1 MHPYMSAIRTNLRP
15 ATGAQDASDA
25 LPYPFLRALA
35 RESRGGTTQRVQDVI
50 REAIVSLAFRPGDF
64 IQKDAICRRLGVS
77 RFPVSEALGRLADEG
92 FVEVLPQRGTRVT
105 LINLAMCRQALF
117 LRRALEGEAMRLI
130 APDIDN
136 LLIARLED
144 NLRAQD
150 IAVQQGDGL
159 RFFEHDHGF
168 HQILLSRLGY
178 DRVTAVVE
186 AARGSLDRTRH
197 FLLRMPQRQA
207 RSYLEH
213 TAIVAALKAR
223 DPEAAQRAMWQH
235 LDDSMDDIARR
246 AQANPE
252 MFASAA

>member
-1 MHPYMSAIRTNLRP
+1 MSAISTNLRP

-105 LINLAMCRQALF
+105 LINLATCRQAMF

-136 LLIARLED
+136 LLIARLDD

-159 RFFEHDHGF
+159 RFFEHDLAF

-178 DRVTAVVE
+178 DRVTGVVE
-186 AARGSLDRTRH
+186 AARGSLDRTRR

-246 AQANPE
+246 VQANPE

>member
-15 ATGAQDASDA
+15 AMGAQDASDA

-105 LINLAMCRQALF
+105 LINLAMCQQAIF

-130 APDIDN
+130 APDIDD

-159 RFFEHDHGF
+159 RFFEHDHAF

-186 AARGSLDRTRH
+186 AARGSLDRTRR

-235 LDDSMDDIARR
+235 LDDSMGDIAQR

>member
-105 LINLAMCRQALF
+105 LINLAMCQQAIF

-136 LLIARLED
+136 LLIARLDD

-159 RFFEHDHGF
+159 RFFEHDLAF

-178 DRVTAVVE
+178 DRVTGVVE

>member
-1 MHPYMSAIRTNLRP
+1 MSAIRTNLRP

-105 LINLAMCRQALF
+105 LINLAMCQQAIF

-130 APDIDN
+130 APDIDD

-159 RFFEHDHGF
+159 RFFEHDLAF

-178 DRVTAVVE
+178 DRVTGVVE
-186 AARGSLDRTRH
+186 AARGSLDRTRR

-207 RSYLEH
+207 RSFLEH

-246 AQANPE
+246 VQANPE

>member
-105 LINLAMCRQALF
+105 LINLAMCQQAIF

-130 APDIDN
+130 APGIDD

-159 RFFEHDHGF
+159 RFFEHDHAF

-186 AARGSLDRTRH
+186 AARGSLDRTRR

-223 DPEAAQRAMWQH
+223 DPDAAQRAMWQH
-235 LDDSMDDIARR
+235 LDDSMGDIAQR

>member
-1 MHPYMSAIRTNLRP
+1 MHPFMSAISTNLRP

-136 LLIARLED
+136 LLIARLDD

-159 RFFEHDHGF
+159 RFFEHDLAF

-178 DRVTAVVE
+178 DRVTGVVE
-186 AARGSLDRTRH
+186 AARGSLDRTRR

-207 RSYLEH
+207 RSFLEH
-213 TAIVAALKAR
+213 TSIVAALKAR

-246 AQANPE
+246 VQANPE

>member
-1 MHPYMSAIRTNLRP
+1 MSAISTNLRP

-105 LINLAMCRQALF
+105 LINLAMCQQAIF

-130 APDIDN
+130 APDIDD

-159 RFFEHDHGF
+159 RFFEHDLAF

-178 DRVTAVVE
+178 DRVTGVVE
-186 AARGSLDRTRH
+186 AARGSLDRTRR

-246 AQANPE
+246 VQANPE

>member
-1 MHPYMSAIRTNLRP
+1 MQPHMSAIRTNLRP
-15 ATGAQDASDA
+15 ATGAQDAPDA

-50 REAIVSLAFRPGDF
+50 REAIVSLAFGPGDF

-105 LINLAMCRQALF
+105 LINLATCRQAIF

-130 APDIDN
+130 APDIDD

-150 IAVQQGDGL
+150 VAVQQGDGL
-159 RFFEHDHGF
+159 RFFEHDHAF

-186 AARGSLDRTRH
+186 AARGSLDRTRR

-223 DPEAAQRAMWQH
+223 DPDAAQRAMWQH

-246 AQANPE
+246 ARANPE

>member
-105 LINLAMCRQALF
+105 LINLAMCQQAIF

-130 APDIDN
+130 APGIDD

-159 RFFEHDHGF
+159 RFFEHDLAF

-178 DRVTAVVE
+178 DRVTGVVE
-186 AARGSLDRTRH
+186 AARGSLDRTRR

-235 LDDSMDDIARR
+235 LDDSMGDIAQR

>member
-1 MHPYMSAIRTNLRP
+1 MQPHMSAIRTNLRP
-15 ATGAQDASDA
+15 ATGAQDAPDA

-50 REAIVSLAFRPGDF
+50 REAIVSLAFKPGDF

-105 LINLAMCRQALF
+105 LINLATCRQAIF

-136 LLIARLED
+136 LLIARLDD

-159 RFFEHDHGF
+159 RFFEHDLAF

-178 DRVTAVVE
+178 DRVTGVVE
-186 AARGSLDRTRH
+186 AARGSLDRTRR

-235 LDDSMDDIARR
+235 LDDSMGDIAQR

>member
-105 LINLAMCRQALF
+105 LINLAMCEQAIF

-159 RFFEHDHGF
+159 RFFEHDLAF

-178 DRVTAVVE
+178 DRVTGVVE
-186 AARGSLDRTRH
+186 AARGSLDRTRR

-235 LDDSMDDIARR
+235 LDDSMGDIAQR